1 MARAAGIH
9 LIMATQRPSV
19 DVITGTI
26 KANFPT
32 RISFQVTSKIDSRTI
47 LGEQG
52 AEQLLGQGDMLYMA
66 GGGRITRVHGPF
78 VSDEEVEN
86 RRAPQ
91 EQGTPEYLDAVTP
104 RCLDHREDGEGRHRR
119 TGQPCRQARDPRAHG
134 RRQVLRAFGYLEAA
148 KSPRP
153 GEPDRCR
160 TGYRGCTAQLRP
172 HWSFTGSAGHEMDL
186 DMTFSSES
194 PLRQKRSSRSRRN
207 VLGLMAGAG
216 ALALAGQ
223 MAPWSVGEAAA
234 QAAAQKIAD
243 HFSSVKTMTGEFV
256 QFGPKGEQTG
266 GKFFIERPGKLR
278 FNYEAPSNF
287 RVVSDG
293 KSVVLMNQKLRT
305 ADLYSLSQTPLKLL
319 LDERID
325 LTGSRVQDI
334 REESDLTTIKLAD
347 KSVFG
352 NATITMMFDPRTYE
366 LRQWTVT
373 DAQGKDTTVMI
384 FNVQQGVTFDPS
396 VFKIDYNSVRQ
407 MNEVQR

>member
-1 MARAAGIH
+1 
-9 LIMATQRPSV
+9 
-19 DVITGTI
+19 
-26 KANFPT
+26 
-32 RISFQVTSKIDSRTI
+32 
-47 LGEQG
+47 
-52 AEQLLGQGDMLYMA
+52 
-66 GGGRITRVHGPF
+66 
-78 VSDEEVEN
+78 
-86 RRAPQ
+86 
-91 EQGTPEYLDAVTP
+91 
-104 RCLDHREDGEGRHRR
+104 
-119 TGQPCRQARDPRAHG
+119 
-134 RRQVLRAFGYLEAA
+134 
-148 KSPRP
+148 
-153 GEPDRCR
+153 
-160 TGYRGCTAQLRP
+160 
-172 HWSFTGSAGHEMDL
+172 
-186 DMTFSSES
+186 MTFSSES

-216 ALALAGQ
+216 ALVLAGQ